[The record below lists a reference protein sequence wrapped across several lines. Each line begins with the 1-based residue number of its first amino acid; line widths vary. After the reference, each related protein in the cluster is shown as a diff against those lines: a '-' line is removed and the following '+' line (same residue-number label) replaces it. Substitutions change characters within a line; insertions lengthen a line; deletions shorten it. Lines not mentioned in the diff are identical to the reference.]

1 MGLIYTFHED
11 AMLPGLE
18 RLWRE
23 ATDWGENTLD
33 DLRPWF
39 ESAPFGKPSIVVAND
54 ERTGEM
60 VGQFRFMPSRVSL
73 DGRVVSAV
81 RPFATIV
88 TREAHEV
95 ADIRSTTD
103 NPVVAMYV
111 LAAREFGARGVGLI
125 YIVPDQRWLHL
136 FKRLASTLK
145 MLRLNYGT
153 FPLWSLPLP
162 LESPIALGENFHAAP
177 LAAWDEGIDARIDA
191 LWARA
196 AQSHGC
202 MMVRDAA
209 TLRWKLAQ
217 ANYTTTVIERDGELV
232 GLVAARRKGDR
243 QWLICDLLAADA
255 HDSMRATLAAAVN
268 VAHAES
274 FKDHD
279 EGALRKVA
287 MLVTNVIE
295 PIVRDL
301 GFARD
306 DYDFPLA
313 VQVLDQSIAAE
324 DVALARWYVSAND

>member
-1 MGLIYTFHED
+1 MGLTYEFHED

-60 VGQFRFMPSRVSL
+60 VGQFRFMPSRVSVN
-73 DGRVVSAV
+73 GKVVSAV

-88 TREAHEV
+88 TPAAHEA
-95 ADIRSTTD
+95 ADIRSATD
-103 NPVVAMYV
+103 NPVAAMYL
-111 LAAREFGARGVGLI
+111 LAAREFAARGVGLI
-125 YIVPDQRWLHL
+125 YIVPDQRWLGL
-136 FKRLASTLK
+136 FKRWASTLK
-145 MLRLNYGT
+145 FFRLDYGT

-162 LESPIALGENFHAAP
+162 LQTPLPLGENFRAAP
-177 LAAWDEGIDARIDA
+177 LAAWDERIDA
-191 LWARA
+191 LWEKAARL
-196 AQSHGC
+196 HGC

-209 TLRWKLAQ
+209 TLRWKLMQ
-217 ANYTTTVIERDGELV
+217 ANYTTTAVWRDSELV

-243 QWLICDLLAADA
+243 QWLVCDMLAADA
-255 HDSMRATLAAAVN
+255 NDSLRATLAAAVN
-268 VAHAES
+268 AGHAEAS
-274 FKDHD
+274 HNQG
-279 EGALRKVA
+279 EEVIRKVA
-287 MLVTNVIE
+287 VLVTTLIE
-295 PIVRDL
+295 PVARGL

-313 VQVLDQSIAAE
+313 VQVLDGSIATE